1 MKIKWGLSFPVSVG
15 GKVTTPPR
23 MWSPIVQAE
32 IKGKQS
38 PGFLDETYNYYEFL
52 FGVTGHCKY

>member
-1 MKIKWGLSFPVSVG
+1 MSVG
-15 GKVTTPPR
+15 GKVTTPQR